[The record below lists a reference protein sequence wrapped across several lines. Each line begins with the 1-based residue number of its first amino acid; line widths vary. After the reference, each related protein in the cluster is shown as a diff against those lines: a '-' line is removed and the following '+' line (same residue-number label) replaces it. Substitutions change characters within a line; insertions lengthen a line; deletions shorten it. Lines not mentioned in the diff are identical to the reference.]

1 MCDKKIALN
10 LIRYL
15 LCGLI
20 AGPMGCAT
28 KMGGGVDVGRI
39 LNVNKQ
45 LEETGAVSKLSAY
58 KATVAALREL
68 NMSII
73 AGYGDGTSVEMKSKS
88 ADNAIAWIEITSVT
102 ALACKVTVSVDA
114 YSDESRSLSILTAI
128 MKNLRD
134 ESAAT
139 ELPQIK
145 DNLKQP
151 ETQTIGT
158 FQQPVQNEEEW
169 STLDTHPEELKQL
182 PKEDVTEKSLLQEPD
197 PGISHPN

>member
-1 MCDKKIALN
+1 
-10 LIRYL
+10 
-15 LCGLI
+15 
-20 AGPMGCAT
+20 
-28 KMGGGVDVGRI
+28 MGGGVDVERI
-39 LNVNKQ
+39 INVNKQ
-45 LEETGAVSKLSAY
+45 LEETVAGSTLSAY

-102 ALACKVTVSVDA
+102 ALSCKVTVSVDA
-114 YSDESRSLSILTAI
+114 YSDESRSRSILTAI
-128 MKNLRD
+128 MKNLPD

-139 ELPQIK
+139 ELHQIK
-145 DNLKQP
+145 DNLRQT
-151 ETQTIGT
+151 ETPTTDT

-169 STLDTHPEELKQL
+169 SKLDTHPEELKQL

-197 PGISHPN
+197 PRISHPN

>member
-15 LCGLI
+15 ICGLLLV
-20 AGPMGCAT
+20 PMGCAT
-28 KMGGGVDVGRI
+28 KTGSGVDVGRI
-39 LNVNKQ
+39 INVNNQ
-45 LEETGAVSKLSAY
+45 LEETVAVSTLSAY

-73 AGYGDGTSVEMKSKS
+73 AGYGEGTSVEMKSKS
-88 ADNAIAWIEITSVT
+88 ADNAIAWIEITSIT
-102 ALACKVTVSVDA
+102 ALSCKVTVSVDV
-114 YSDESRSLSILTAI
+114 YSDESRSRSILTAI
-128 MKNLRD
+128 MKNLPA
-134 ESAAT
+134 ESAAS
-139 ELPQIK
+139 ELHQIK

-151 ETQTIGT
+151 ENLTTGT

-182 PKEDVTEKSLLQEPD
+182 PKEDITEKSLL
-197 PGISHPN
+197 

>member
-15 LCGLI
+15 ICGLLFV
-20 AGPMGCAT
+20 PMGCAT
-28 KMGGGVDVGRI
+28 KTGSGVDVGRI
-39 LNVNKQ
+39 INVNNQ
-45 LEETGAVSKLSAY
+45 LEETVAVSTLSVY

-88 ADNAIAWIEITSVT
+88 ADNAIAWIEITSIT
-102 ALACKVTVSVDA
+102 ALSCKVTVSVDV
-114 YSDESRSLSILTAI
+114 YSDESRSRSILTAI
-128 MKNLRD
+128 MKNLPA
-134 ESAAT
+134 ESAAS
-139 ELPQIK
+139 ELHQIK

-151 ETQTIGT
+151 ENLTTGT

-182 PKEDVTEKSLLQEPD
+182 PKEDITEKSLL
-197 PGISHPN
+197 